1 MQLKEGKTAELLA
14 HGQKRY
20 KEVKADPKN
29 VVKKVRY
36 IEQSVDGVK
45 YTIVYRYANKTYTT
59 MSIMDY
65 KDGYNFI
72 ANIHEVVKNK

>member
-1 MQLKEGKTAELLA
+1 MTLEEGRTAELLA
-14 HGQKRY
+14 SGQKRY
-20 KEVKADPKN
+20 KEVKVDPKN